1 MSPRSQK
8 DHRNSNKE
16 QQMRL
21 RLAQEAA
28 HILLESGNNDYYAAK
43 RKAAIHLGATD
54 TRNMP
59 SNSEIDT
66 ALQEYQ
72 RIFRADTQPAQLRQL
87 RETALEA
94 MQFFKTFRPRLVGSV
109 LRGTAD
115 QHSNIVLHIY
125 AYTIEDV
132 DFHLMQNHIP
142 FKTKEKRVRYSTDQY
157 KTIPVYQFL
166 ADDVPLEVFVFPEDG
181 SHQPP
186 LSSIDGKPMQRA
198 DIATLEKL
206 LAETSTKTSHL

>member
-1 MSPRSQK
+1 MAPRDHK
-8 DHRNSNKE
+8 DHRNNKE
-16 QQMRL
+16 LQMRL

-28 HILLESGNNDYYAAK
+28 HILLESGSNDYYAAK
-43 RKAAIHLGATD
+43 RKAALHLGAVD

-59 SNSEIDT
+59 SNSEIEE

-72 RIFRADTQPAQLRQL
+72 RIFRADTQPAQLQKL
-87 RETALEA
+87 REAALQA
-94 MQFFKTFRPRLVGSV
+94 MRFFKDFRPRLVGSV

-115 QHSNIVLHIY
+115 QHSKVTLHTY
-125 AYTIEDV
+125 ASTVEDIG
-132 DFHLMQNHIP
+132 FHLMQHHIP
-142 FKTKEKRVRYSTDQY
+142 FQTSEKRIRYSAEQY

-166 ADDVPLEVFVFPEDG
+166 AEDTPLQVLVFPEDG

-198 DIATLEKL
+198 DISTVEKL
-206 LAETSTKTSHL
+206 LVAKP